1 MPTYSSPKYNNRVGV
16 YRTNEIERF
25 GTASVVPANVF
36 MAGEFICMK
45 FTPTGTIK
53 ASPTSIFD
61 LTGVTW
67 TGAALFA
74 NAVTPSNSYILLS
87 TSSPIL
93 VNSSIAILSAG
104 NSLFTVSSVSTT
116 PTIGTEYWFVFKVA
130 TGCTITM
137 PAGSQV
143 TYSSTIGYV
152 ETLKDSSYLSIT
164 Y

>member
-1 MPTYSSPKYNNRVGV
+1 MAYSNPRYNGKVGV

-25 GTASVVPANVF
+25 GSIPQNEFA
-36 MAGEFICMK
+36 AGEFICMK

-53 ASPTSIFD
+53 SSPTSIFD
-61 LTGVTW
+61 ITGVSW
-67 TGAALFA
+67 TGTALFA
-74 NAVTPSNSYILLS
+74 DAVAPGNSFILLS

-93 VNSSIAILSAG
+93 VNSSIVTLSAG

-116 PTIGTEYWFVFKVA
+116 PTIGTEHWFVFKVA

-143 TYSSTIGYV
+143 TYSSTTGYV